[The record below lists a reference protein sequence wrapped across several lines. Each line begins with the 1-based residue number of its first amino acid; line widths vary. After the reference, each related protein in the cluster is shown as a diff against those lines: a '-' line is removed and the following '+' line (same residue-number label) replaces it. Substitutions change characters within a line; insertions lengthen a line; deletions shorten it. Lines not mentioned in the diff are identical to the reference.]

1 MEINMKE
8 EILEILEEILP
19 AIDFTASDTMMD
31 DKTLDSVTIVQIISE
46 LSVEYDVDFSF
57 EDLTPENFNSIDAI
71 VALVESKL
79 N

>member
-1 MEINMKE
+1 MKE
-8 EILEILEEILP
+8 EILEILAEILP
-19 AIDFTASDTMMD
+19 AIDFTASDRMMD

-57 EDLTPENFNSIDAI
+57 EDLTPDNFNSIDGI

-79 N
+79 

>member
-1 MEINMKE
+1 MKK
-8 EILEILEEILP
+8 EILELLGEILP
-19 AIDFTASDTMMD
+19 AIDFEASDKMMD

-79 N
+79 